1 MKYKGGDLKK
11 REREQN
17 VTITFYVPLKFYDEL
32 QEVRNSE
39 FRELTRP
46 AFYRMLIEEGLKKI
60 GGKR

>member
-11 REREQN
+11 KEREEK
-17 VTITFYVPLKFYDEL
+17 VTITFYIPMELYDEL
-32 QEVRNSE
+32 QEFRNIYY
-39 FRELTRP
+39 RDLTRP